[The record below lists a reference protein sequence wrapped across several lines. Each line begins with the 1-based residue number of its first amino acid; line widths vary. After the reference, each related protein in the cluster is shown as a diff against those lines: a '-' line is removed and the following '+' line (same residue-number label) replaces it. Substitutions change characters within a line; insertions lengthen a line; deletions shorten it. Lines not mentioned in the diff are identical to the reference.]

1 MSRWRISLAFLFTC
15 ACTCSIASAQSAPAL
30 AVDNASNRNP
40 INPDIYGIDD
50 YADTGL
56 ADILPVGARRWGG
69 DATSRYSWKLDTF
82 NSGNDYYFENQP
94 SAPSPAGS
102 TFNTFV
108 EKGLTTGTLRL
119 GTIPVMGWMP
129 NGSNELCSFSIAKY
143 GAQQSFD
150 QYRTDC
156 GNGVLTNGNDVKN
169 DPTDA
174 NAPSTQAFQQQWIQ
188 SVMAKYGSAQRGG
201 VQVWSLDN
209 EPEWWYAVHRDI
221 HPATSTY
228 DEMLADHQAYAAMI
242 KQTDPTALVTGP
254 VAAGWSGYFYS
265 ATDFVN
271 GWSTP
276 PYRFY
281 DNPIDRNAH
290 GGTAWMDYYLQNMA
304 AYEQQNGVRILDYLD
319 LHAYLAP
326 SNISFEDNAGQQITL
341 TNPANEPIPG
351 TFDADTLRLTST
363 RVFWDPAYV
372 SPDMGTWDACCPTG
386 EPPYIVPRML
396 QWVAADYPGTK
407 TAITEYNW
415 GATNDITGAIAQ
427 ADILGIFGREG
438 LDLGAMWAPP
448 TTNPN
453 QPAVYAFAMYLNYDG
468 LGSRFGETSVS
479 ATTENPDTISIFAA
493 QRDDNALTIM
503 VLNKSTADLSAP
515 IPVAN
520 FQAAGNAQVFQYSAA
535 NLNAIQQLSDLQLS
549 SGVVN
554 ATFPAR
560 SITLLVLPAEP
571 SSLPVPQPVIL
582 AVGSSASYA
591 TNAVS
596 PGEIV
601 AIFGTNLGP
610 ATLAGSQL
618 TPDGGYFAQ
627 STGNVSVSFNGYPA
641 AMVYA
646 VAGQLAAVVPY
657 EAALAQTAAVTVEV
671 QGVRSAPFM
680 VPVAAAVPAI
690 FTADASGH
698 GQGAI
703 QNQDLTLNS
712 SLNPATRGQ
721 VIVIYA
727 TGEGQTTPPG
737 VDGRIQYDVKSAPVG
752 ACSVS
757 IGGKSATVDY
767 CAFAPYEVSGVLQI
781 NAVVPTGISTGNVP
795 VSFSIGGVSSPAG
808 VTVAVK

>member
-1 MSRWRISLAFLFTC
+1 MSRWWISLTFLFTC
-15 ACTCSIASAQSAPAL
+15 SFAWGQSAPAL

-40 INPDIYGIDD
+40 ISPDIYGIDD
-50 YADTGL
+50 YADNGL
-56 ADILPVGARRWGG
+56 ANLFPVGARRWGG
-69 DATSRYSWKLDTF
+69 DATSRYSWKFDTY
-82 NSGNDYYFENQP
+82 NSANDYYFENQP
-94 SAPSPAGS
+94 YAPSPAGS
-102 TFNTFV
+102 AFNTFI
-108 EKGLTTGTLRL
+108 ETGLTTGTLRL

-129 NGSNELCSFSIAKY
+129 NGSNYLCSFSIAKY
-143 GAQQSFD
+143 GAQQAAD
-150 QYRTDC
+150 PYRSDC
-156 GNGVLTNGNDVKN
+156 GNGVLTNGTDVKN
-169 DPTDA
+169 DPNDA
-174 NAPSTQAFQQQWIQ
+174 NEQSTVAFQQQWIQ

-221 HPATSTY
+221 HPNTSTY
-228 DEMLADHQAYAAMI
+228 DEMLSDHQTYAAMI
-242 KQTDPTALVTGP
+242 KQTDPTALISGP

-265 ATDFVN
+265 ATDFVA
-271 GWSTP
+271 GWSDGSAVN

-281 DNPIDRNAH
+281 DNPVDRNAH

-304 AYEQQNGVRILDYLD
+304 AYEQQNGVRLLDYLD

-326 SNISFEDNAGQQITL
+326 SNISFENNAGQTINL
-341 TNPANEPIPG
+341 VNPANQVVG
-351 TFDADTLRLTST
+351 TADADTLRLMST
-363 RVFWDPAYV
+363 RVFWDPTYV
-372 SPDMGTWDACCPTG
+372 SPDMGTWDNGYPTG
-386 EPPYIVPRML
+386 EPPYIIPRML
-396 QWVAADYPGTK
+396 QWVANDYPGTK

-448 TTNPN
+448 TVNPN

-468 LGSRFGETSVS
+468 LGSRFGQTSIS
-479 ATTENPDTISIFAA
+479 ATTQNPDIISIFAA

-503 VLNKSTADLSAP
+503 VLNKSTSNLNAP

-535 NLNAIQQLSDLQLS
+535 NLNAIQQLPDLQLS
-549 SGVVN
+549 GGVVN

-571 SSLPVPQPVIL
+571 SSLPVPQPVIA
-582 AVGSSASYA
+582 AVTSAASYA

-596 PGEIV
+596 PGEVV
-601 AIFGTNLGP
+601 AIFGSNLGP
-610 ATLAGSQL
+610 ANLAGTTL

-627 STGNVSVSFNGYPA
+627 STGNVSVQFNGYPA

-646 VAGQLAAVVPY
+646 VSGQLAAIVPY
-657 EAALAQTAAVTVEV
+657 EVALAQTAAVTVEV

-680 VPVAAAVPAI
+680 IPVAAAVPAI
-690 FTADASGH
+690 FSEDASGQ

-703 QNQDLTLNS
+703 QNQDLSLNS
-712 SLNPATRGQ
+712 SLNPASRGQ

-737 VDGRIQYDVKSAPVG
+737 VDGRIQYDVPSVPVG
-752 ACSVS
+752 SCSVT
-757 IGGKSATVDY
+757 IGGQPATVKY

-795 VSFSIGGVSSPAG
+795 VSFSIGGVSSQTG

>member
-1 MSRWRISLAFLFTC
+1 MSRWRVSLAFLFGC
-15 ACTCSIASAQSAPAL
+15 AVASAQSAPAL

-40 INPDIYGIDD
+40 ISPDIYGIDD
-50 YADTGL
+50 YSDNGL
-56 ADILPVGARRWGG
+56 ANLLPVGARRWGG
-69 DATSRYSWKLDTF
+69 DATSRYSWKFDTY
-82 NSGNDYYFENQP
+82 NSAGDYYFENQP
-94 SAPSPAGS
+94 YSPSPAGS
-102 TFNTFV
+102 AFNTFI
-108 EKGLTTGTLRL
+108 ETGLTTGTLRL

-129 NGSNELCSFSIAKY
+129 NGSNYLCSFSVSKY
-143 GAQQSFD
+143 GPQYAVD
-150 QYRTDC
+150 PYRTNC
-156 GNGVLTNGNDVKN
+156 GDGETPSQQDITGN

-174 NAPSTQAFQQQWIQ
+174 NVQTTVAFQQQWIQ

-221 HPATSTY
+221 HPKTSTY
-228 DEMLADHQAYAAMI
+228 DEMLADHQTYAAMI

-265 ATDFVN
+265 ATDFVA

-281 DNPIDRNAH
+281 DNPVDRNAH

-304 AYEQQNGVRILDYLD
+304 AYEQQNGVRLLDYLD

-326 SNISFEDNAGQQITL
+326 SNISFQDNAGQQITL
-341 TNPANEPIPG
+341 TNPAGETVPG
-351 TFDADTLRLTST
+351 TWDADTLRLTST
-363 RVFWDPAYV
+363 RVFWDPTYI
-372 SPDMGTWDACCPTG
+372 SPDMGTWDACCPNG
-386 EPPYIVPRML
+386 EAPYIIPRML
-396 QWVAADYPGTK
+396 QWVANDYPGTK

-448 TTNPN
+448 TVNPN

-468 LGSRFGETSVS
+468 LGSRFGQTSIS
-479 ATTENPDTISIFAA
+479 ATTTDPDTISIFAA
-493 QRDDNALTIM
+493 QRDDNAITIM
-503 VLNKSTADLSAP
+503 ALNKSTSNLDAS

-520 FQAAGNAQVFQYSAA
+520 FQAAGNVQVFQYSAA
-535 NLNAIQQLSDLQLS
+535 NLNAIQQLPDLQLA
-549 SGVVN
+549 SGTVS
-554 ATFPAR
+554 ATLPAR

-571 SSLPVPQPVIL
+571 SSLPVPQPVI
-582 AVGSSASYA
+582 AAITSSASYA
-591 TNAVS
+591 TNAIS

-601 AIFGTNLGP
+601 AIFGSNLGP
-610 ATLAGSQL
+610 ENLAGTTL

-627 STGNVSVSFNGYPA
+627 STANVSVSFNGYPA
-641 AMVYA
+641 PMVYA
-646 VAGQLAAVVPY
+646 VSGQLAAVVPY
-657 EAALAQTAAVTVEV
+657 EVALAQSAAVTVEV
-671 QGVRSAPFM
+671 QGVRSDPFM
-680 VPVAAAVPAI
+680 IPVAATVPAI
-690 FTADASGH
+690 FTANASGQ
-698 GQGAI
+698 GQGVI
-703 QNQDLTLNS
+703 QNQDLSLNS
-712 SLNPATRGQ
+712 SLNPAARGQ

-737 VDGRIQYDVKSAPVG
+737 VDGRIQFDVPSKPVG
-752 ACSVS
+752 ACSVT
-757 IGGKSATVDY
+757 IGGQSAAVQY

-795 VSFSIGGVSSPAG
+795 VSFSIGGVSSQTG